1 MGNVHQLGVSDA
13 DIAGLDAAVDALFE
27 PATPTPAA
35 PLEFEPPVIVEG
47 LSQEKYHADID
58 SVGVGGLRELA
69 RSPLHHWWSHR
80 RPDRVAS
87 DPTPSQRLGTAIH
100 AAVLERE
107 RFESDFVVAPQVD
120 RRTKAGKEEWA
131 AFVEAHAGAEIVSAS
146 DRETSLLIAQRI
158 RQSRL
163 GQMFFDGDYRT
174 ELSVYWT
181 DKATGVRCRMRPDL
195 VPSSHPVL
203 VDLKSCT
210 DASDW
215 AFTKSAWS
223 WGYHVTAAWYVDGWR
238 AATGEKRD
246 YVFAAWE
253 KEEPYASAWFFA
265 EDEVL
270 EAGRA
275 EYRRLL
281 TRYAECLNADEWP
294 GYSDQLQPLLLPP
307 WATDRG
313 N

>member
-1 MGNVHQLGVSDA
+1 MVDPNDPLGVLMA
-13 DIAGLDAAVDALFE
+13 DLDGAVDALFHLPT
-27 PATPTPAA
+27 PAPAA
-35 PLEFEPPVIVEG
+35 PLDFEPPRIVENVPG
-47 LSQEKYHADID
+47 ETYHADLD
-58 SVGVGGLRELA
+58 SVGVGGLREVA

-80 RPDRVAS
+80 RPGRVAKE
-87 DPTPSQRLGTAIH
+87 PTAAQRLGTAIH
-100 AAVLERE
+100 AAVLEPE
-107 RFESDFVVAPQVD
+107 RFASSFAVAPDVD
-120 RRTKAGKEEWA
+120 RRFKAGKEAYA
-131 AFVEAHAGAEIVSAS
+131 AFLESAGFAEIISAS
-146 DRETSLLIAQRI
+146 DHATALIIAERV
-158 RQSRL
+158 RQSAL
-163 GQMFFDGDYRT
+163 GRMFFEGETRT

-181 DKATGVRCRMRPDL
+181 DRATGVRCRMRPDL
-195 VPSSHPVL
+195 VPSNHPVL

-210 DASDW
+210 SAQDVK
-215 AFTKSAWS
+215 FRNSAWD

-253 KEEPYASAWFFA
+253 KEEPYANAWYFA

-281 TRYAECLNADEWP
+281 AIYAQCLNSDKWP

-307 WATDRG
+307 WATDKG
-313 N
+313 